1 MKYMGML
8 ALWCMCTCAMG
19 QSPSWP
25 ITLQQAENRFLQK
38 NLLLLADR
46 YEIDRSS
53 ALAYQQ
59 TLFNNPEFESDW
71 AIHGSNNKWL
81 DVGQRG
87 QKAFSIDQL
96 IELAGKRKK
105 RVQLTNAETEDARL
119 NFEQTL
125 RQLRFELRDQF
136 YQLAYAHELL
146 GLYDEQIGWLD
157 KIILA
162 YDEQA
167 SLRNVTLKDVVR
179 LKSERIQLLAQKTE
193 VANRRIESDRSLQ
206 WMLDTTVRL
215 LPQKPHNPDQIYLPP
230 TKDLIDS
237 ALAHRPDL
245 LLVANEREKAA
256 INLSLQKAMAT
267 PDIRVGA
274 AYDQQGN
281 YTNNFYSLRFAMPL
295 PLFNR
300 NQGNVRAARVQV
312 TTAELRENYY
322 QSEIIKQVNAAI
334 DKVKLAEQSYQESLH
349 FFDNDFPTVNHA
361 VLDNFNKGNITI
373 LEFLDFFENYNETIR
388 QMNELH
394 RQRRMAY
401 EELEYTVG
409 IPIFHPSTK

>member
-8 ALWCMCTCAMG
+8 ALWCMCTCARG
-19 QSPSWP
+19 QSPSWSL
-25 ITLQQAENRFLQK
+25 TLQQAENRFLQK

-53 ALAYQQ
+53 ALAWQQ

-71 AIHGSNNKWL
+71 ALHGGNGKWL
-81 DVGQRG
+81 DLGRQG

-105 RVQLTNAETEDARL
+105 RVQLANAETTDARL

-136 YQLAYAHELL
+136 YQLAYANELL
-146 GLYDEQIGWLD
+146 ALYDEQIEWLD

-167 SLRNVTLKDVVR
+167 GLRNVTLKDAIR

-193 VANRRIESDRSLQ
+193 AANRRIESDRSLQ
-206 WMLDTTVRL
+206 WMLDTTVNL
-215 LPQKPHNPDQIYLPP
+215 LPQRPPSPDQIALPP
-230 TKDLIDS
+230 VQDLVDS

-245 LLVANEREKAA
+245 LLTANEREKAA

-281 YTNNFYSLRFAMPL
+281 YTTNFYSLRFATPL

-300 NQGNVRAARVQV
+300 NQGNIRAAKAQV
-312 TTAELRENYY
+312 TTAALRDDYY
-322 QSEIIKQVNAAI
+322 RSEISKQVHTAI
-334 DKVKLAEQSYQESLH
+334 DKIRLAEQAYQESLH
-349 FFDNDFPTVNHA
+349 IFNSDFPTVNRA

-409 IPIFHPSTK
+409 MSIFYPSTK